1 MKSSPRSFELNKK
14 RNGGNQRRR
23 GLVLIIVLV
32 TVVILSLSAYTF
44 TALMQTEEQASRLIT
59 RRMQSKYLVDSGI
72 DYTRQFLARDQ
83 ASIREVGGRWDNPE
97 QFQGVPVA
105 AGVNDP
111 ANVGAFTLICSNLDD
126 EANPEGFRYGLID
139 ESSKLNLNVLP
150 FWDEQVDVRTEVLAA
165 LPGMSDDIADAI
177 LDWLDADDE
186 SRDFGAESNYY
197 RSQSPPYESKNGPL
211 DSLDELLLIR
221 GVTPELLFG
230 LDTNRNG
237 VLDESE
243 AAAENISS
251 VDADMVLGWA
261 NYVTLYSNESNLNV
275 DQFPRININDDDLEQ
290 LYDDLRSRFDDTWAN
305 FIIHWRSTTGDEELV
320 PGAPTLPANQ
330 VPVDFDAVIS
340 QRKFQNVLDLAGAT
354 LPGVDADGNDVI
366 MNSPLP
372 EPGLSPETM
381 QEFGPALIN
390 TMNKLTHFEGISI
403 PGRINIMQAPR
414 IVLDAI
420 PGLTEEQIDLI
431 IARREFELDQPESVD
446 VLRLHPTWLWA
457 EGAPLI
463 PIISSKDEMSVLLP
477 YICTGGDVFRAEIIG
492 FFPDGIGTSRAE
504 GVIDTIAA
512 EPRLLFWRDKSHL
525 PSGYSVD
532 VLGIGLAQ

>member
-1 MKSSPRSFELNKK
+1 MNSSPRSFGPQRR
-14 RNGGNQRRR
+14 RNDSNQRRR

-59 RRMQSKYLVDSGI
+59 RRVQSKYLVDSGI
-72 DYTRQFLARDQ
+72 DYTRRFLARDE
-83 ASIREVGGRWDNPE
+83 ASIREVGGRWDNAE

-150 FWDEQVDVRTEVLAA
+150 FWDEQVDVRTEVLSA
-165 LPGMSDDIADAI
+165 LPGMTDDVADAI

-186 SRDFGAESNYY
+186 SRDFGAESSYY
-197 RSQSPPYESKNGPL
+197 RSQSPPYEAKNGPL
-211 DSLDELLLIR
+211 DSLDELLLVR
-221 GVTPELLFG
+221 GITPELLFG

-237 VLDESE
+237 ILDESE
-243 AAAENISS
+243 ASADNISS

-290 LYDDLRSRFDDTWAN
+290 LYDDLRSRFDDNWAN
-305 FIIHWRSTTGDEELV
+305 FIIHWRSTTGDEEDASG
-320 PGAPTLPANQ
+320 PETPANQ
-330 VPVDFDAVIS
+330 VPVNFDEIFS
-340 QRKFQNVLDLAGAT
+340 QRKFVDVLQLAGAAP
-354 LPGVDADGNDVI
+354 LPGNDADGNPVQI
-366 MNSPLP
+366 MSPFPLP
-372 EPGLSPETM
+372 GATPETL
-381 QEFGPALIN
+381 QEFGISLAN
-390 TMNKLTHFEGISI
+390 AMNELTHFEGRSI

-414 IVLDAI
+414 IVLNAI
-420 PGLTEEQIDLI
+420 PGLNEEQVDQI
-431 IARREFELDQPESVD
+431 IARREFELDRPED
-446 VLRLHPTWLWA
+446 ADIMRLHPTWLWA
-457 EGAPLI
+457 EGQ
-463 PIISSKDEMSVLLP
+463 PILQIINDREVMSRLLP

-504 GVIDTIAA
+504 GVIDTIEAP
-512 EPRLLFWRDKSHL
+512 PRLLFWRDKSHL

-532 VLGIGLAQ
+532 VLGIGLIQ